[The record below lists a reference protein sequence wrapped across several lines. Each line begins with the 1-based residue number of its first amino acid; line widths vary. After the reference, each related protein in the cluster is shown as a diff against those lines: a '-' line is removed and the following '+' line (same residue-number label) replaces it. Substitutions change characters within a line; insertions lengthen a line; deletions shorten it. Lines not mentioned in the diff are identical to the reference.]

1 MLNNSK
7 FKTLRGPLLIWTAT
21 TIFFAFQ
28 FILRLSVG
36 ILREDII
43 QKFAI
48 DTAAFGTLAGYYYLG
63 YAGMQIPFGILLDK
77 YNFRLI
83 TFLAIVITSLG
94 TLTFVFAESWNI
106 VLFGRFLIGAGSAA
120 GFLSVAKVIK
130 LFFKEKYHAFMIGFA
145 FTLGL
150 AGAVFGG
157 TPMRIIFNDF
167 GYNATFIG
175 LAAIGIV
182 IAFVIML
189 INDKKIE
196 RTENNPNT
204 HPNLKQILLLLKNPV
219 VLVTGIAGGLMV
231 GPLEGFADVW
241 AMPFFEHIH
250 NLDRNDAIFISS
262 LVFFGMCLGG
272 PILAYLASAAKSNV
286 IIIALTGILTVAI
299 FIYLLLVHDIDIT
312 ILKGIMFFL
321 GILCC
326 YQVLI
331 FAFVSDIVDRS
342 CAGIAIAI
350 INCLNMSFG
359 HFFHHFISQNIQ
371 NNWDGTHTELG
382 IPVYNFDSYLY
393 GISIIP
399 IGSLI
404 GTLVFVYMAFIKIP
418 KKV

>member
-1 MLNNSK
+1 
-7 FKTLRGPLLIWTAT
+7 
-21 TIFFAFQ
+21 
-28 FILRLSVG
+28 
-36 ILREDII
+36 
-43 QKFAI
+43 
-48 DTAAFGTLAGYYYLG
+48 
-63 YAGMQIPFGILLDK
+63 
-77 YNFRLI
+77 
-83 TFLAIVITSLG
+83 
-94 TLTFVFAESWNI
+94 
-106 VLFGRFLIGAGSAA
+106 
-120 GFLSVAKVIK
+120 
-130 LFFKEKYHAFMIGFA
+130 
-145 FTLGL
+145 
-150 AGAVFGG
+150 
-157 TPMRIIFNDF
+157 
-167 GYNATFIG
+167 
-175 LAAIGIV
+175 
-182 IAFVIML
+182 
-189 INDKKIE
+189 
-196 RTENNPNT
+196 
-204 HPNLKQILLLLKNPV
+204 
-219 VLVTGIAGGLMV
+219 
-231 GPLEGFADVW
+231 
-241 AMPFFEHIH
+241 
-250 NLDRNDAIFISS
+250 
-262 LVFFGMCLGG
+262 MCLGG